1 MHLPSIVEF
10 FGVLGV
16 FVDKVSLL
24 VLHKFQNKLYNNTVY
39 IFVRVIVGKSLDYIP

>member
-1 MHLPSIVEF
+1 MPGIVELF
-10 FGVLGV
+10 DVFGV

-24 VLHKFQNKLYNNTVY
+24 VLHKFQNKLYNNIVY